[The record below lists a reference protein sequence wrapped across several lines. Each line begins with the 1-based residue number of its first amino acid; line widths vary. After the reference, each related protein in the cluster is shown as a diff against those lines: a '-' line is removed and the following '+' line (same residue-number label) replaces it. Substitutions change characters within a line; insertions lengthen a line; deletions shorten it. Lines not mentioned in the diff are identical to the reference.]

1 MRQITELMSSAFRH
15 WRNKSMSNTIVK
27 YDDKWRTTSMYLHWN
42 LIAVLYDDWTL
53 ELDTCG
59 WMSNTT
65 KERMNGI
72 LEEFGLWRIRQVK
85 GDWFL
90 VKKNGEVV
98 DFDKKMILSIYDN

>member
-1 MRQITELMSSAFRH
+1 MSGAFRH
-15 WRNKSMSNTIVK
+15 WVNKSMSNTIVK
-27 YDDKWRTTSMYLHWN
+27 YDDKWRITRMFLHWN
-42 LIAVLYDDWTL
+42 QIATLYDDWKL